1 MINKLAKN
9 LNETLR
15 GTSVA
20 SMFSDY
26 GKRMYIPKG
35 IVVQGQ
41 EAKAKS
47 KRYNATIGVAM
58 EDGQPMF
65 FPSMKKWYNDNLK
78 PNEVF
83 SYAPMG
89 GVPALREAWAKEIV
103 EKNPDLEG
111 KKFSFPVVCSGLTNG
126 LSLVCSL
133 FLDKG
138 DSVVLPDMYWENYD
152 LIIDE
157 QRKAKKV
164 FFPIFEGNGFNVA
177 GLDKAIASVKA
188 DKAAVILNF
197 PNNPTG
203 YTPTAEEAQAIA
215 DVLKKH
221 ADDGKKLIVISDDA
235 YFGLFYEKNIY
246 TQSIFAKVADISKN
260 ILAVKCDAA
269 TKENMAWGF
278 RVAFITYA
286 FKGATDEQLQVLV
299 DKTMGAIR
307 GTISSCSMSGQTVIL
322 KSISDPEYHAEKQVG
337 IKKLADRYHALQ
349 KALAKYKDVKTLIPL
364 PFNSGYFMSLKSECS
379 AEELRQLLLNKY
391 ETGVI
396 RMSDHIIRLA
406 FSGVAVDHIEGLVD
420 VVYQA
425 ASELV

>member
-1 MINKLAKN
+1 MDRLAKD
-9 LNETLR
+9 LNRKLK
-15 GTSVA
+15 GTAVA
-20 SMFSDY
+20 GMLSDY
-26 GKRMYIPKG
+26 GKRMFIPKG

-47 KRYNATIGVAM
+47 KKYNATIGVAM

-65 FPSMKKWYNDNLK
+65 FPSMKKWYSSELK
-78 PNEVF
+78 PSEIF

-89 GVPALREAWAKEIV
+89 GVPALRDAWQKELV

-111 KKFSFPVVCSGLTNG
+111 KKYSFPVVCSGLTNA

-133 FLDKG
+133 FLDRG
-138 DSVVLPDMYWENYD
+138 DSVVLPDMYWENYN
-152 LIIDE
+152 LILDE

-164 FFPIFEGNGFNVA
+164 LFPIFSGNGFNTE
-177 GLDKAIASVKA
+177 GLDKAIGSVK
-188 DKAAVILNF
+188 DGKVAVILNF

-203 YTPTAEEAQAIA
+203 YTPTEEEAQAIA

-221 ADDGKKLIVISDDA
+221 ADEGRKLIVISDDA
-235 YFGLFYEKNIY
+235 YFGLFYEENIF
-246 TQSIFAKVADISKN
+246 TQSIFAKVADLSKN

-278 RVAFITYA
+278 RVGFITYA
-286 FKGATDEQLQVLV
+286 FKGATDEQLQALV

-307 GTISSCSMSGQTVIL
+307 GSISSCSIIGQTVIL
-322 KSISDPEYHAEKQVG
+322 KGISDPDYHKEKEEG
-337 IKKLADRYHALQ
+337 IKKLAKRYHALQ
-349 KALAKYKDVKTLIPL
+349 KALKKYEDNKTLVPL
-364 PFNSGYFMSLKSECS
+364 PFNSGYFMSLRTECD

-396 RMSDHIIRLA
+396 RMDEHIIRLA
-406 FSGVAVDHIEGLVD
+406 FSGVSEDHIEGLVD

>member
-1 MINKLAKN
+1 MDKLAKE
-9 LNETLR
+9 LNDKLK
-15 GTSVA
+15 GTAVE
-20 SMFSDY
+20 SMLSDY
-26 GKRMYIPKG
+26 GKRMFIPKG

-41 EAKAKS
+41 EAKAKA
-47 KRYNATIGVAM
+47 KKYNATIGVAL

-65 FPSMKKWYNDNLK
+65 FPSMKKWFSKELK
-78 PNEVF
+78 PNEIF

-89 GVPALREAWAKEIV
+89 GVPALREAWEKELV
-103 EKNPDLEG
+103 EKNPELAG
-111 KKFSFPVVCSGLTNG
+111 KKYSVPVVCSGLTNA

-133 FLDKG
+133 FVDEG

-152 LIIDE
+152 LIIDQ

-177 GLDKAIASVKA
+177 GLDRAIASVK
-188 DKAAVILNF
+188 DEKVTVILNF

-203 YTPTAEEAQAIA
+203 YTPTAAEASAIA

-221 ADDGKKLIVISDDA
+221 ADAGKKLIVISDDA
-235 YFGLFYEKNIY
+235 YFGLFYENDIY
-246 TQSIFAKVADISKN
+246 TQSIFAKAADLSNN

-269 TKENMAWGF
+269 TKENMAWGY
-278 RVAFITYA
+278 RVGFITYA
-286 FKGATDEQLQVLV
+286 FKGAADDQLKVLV

-307 GTISSCSMSGQTVIL
+307 GSISNCSMIGQTVIL
-322 KSISDPEYHAEKQVG
+322 RSICDPAYHAEKEEG
-337 IKKLADRYHALQ
+337 IKKLARRYHALQ
-349 KALAKYKDVKTLIPL
+349 KALKKYEGNKSLVPL
-364 PFNSGYFMSLKSECS
+364 PFNSGYFMSLRTACG
-379 AEELRQLLLNKY
+379 AEELRQLLLEKY

-396 RMSDHIIRLA
+396 RMDDHVIRLA
-406 FSGVAVDHIEGLVD
+406 FSGVAEEMIEGLVD

>member
-1 MINKLAKN
+1 MNKLAKD
-9 LNETLR
+9 LNDRLH
-15 GTSVA
+15 GTAVA
-20 SMFSDY
+20 SMLSDY

-58 EDGQPMF
+58 EDGQSMF
-65 FPSMKKWYNDNLK
+65 FPSMKKWYSDELK

-89 GVPALREAWAKEIV
+89 GVPALREAWQKEIV

-126 LSLVCSL
+126 LSIVCSL
-133 FLDKG
+133 FLDEG

-164 FFPIFEGNGFNVA
+164 FFPIFEGNGFNVG

-188 DKAAVILNF
+188 DKALIILNF

-221 ADDGKKLIVISDDA
+221 ADAGKKLIVVSDDA
-235 YFGLFYEKNIY
+235 YFGLFYEESIY
-246 TQSIFAKVADISKN
+246 KQSIFAKTADLSKN

-278 RVAFITYA
+278 RVAFISYA
-286 FKGATDEQLQVLV
+286 FKDATDDQLQVLV
-299 DKTMGAIR
+299 DKTMGCVR
-307 GTISSCSMSGQTVIL
+307 GTISNCSMSGQTVIL
-322 KSISDPEYHAEKQVG
+322 KSLSDPNYQQRRRLESRNLDSATMHCRR
-337 IKKLADRYHALQ
+337 L
-349 KALAKYKDVKTLIPL
+349 L
-364 PFNSGYFMSLKSECS
+364 PS
-379 AEELRQLLLNKY
+379 
-391 ETGVI
+391 T
-396 RMSDHIIRLA
+396 RMSKPSDLFR
-406 FSGVAVDHIEGLVD
+406 ST
-420 VVYQA
+420 A
-425 ASELV
+425 ATS

>member
-1 MINKLAKN
+1 MNKLAKE
-9 LNETLR
+9 LNEGLN
-15 GTSVA
+15 GTAVA
-20 SMFSDY
+20 SMLSDY

-65 FPSMKKWYNDNLK
+65 FPSMKKWYNDELK

-89 GVPALREAWAKEIV
+89 GVAALREAWQKELV

-111 KKFSFPVVCSGLTNG
+111 KKVSFPVVCSGLTNG
-126 LSLVCSL
+126 LSIVCSL
-133 FLDKG
+133 FLDEG

-164 FFPIFEGNGFNVA
+164 FFPIFESNGFNVA

-188 DKAAVILNF
+188 DKAVIILNF

-221 ADDGKKLIVISDDA
+221 ADAGKKLVVVSDDA
-235 YFGLFYEKNIY
+235 YFGLFYEENIY
-246 TQSIFAKVADISKN
+246 KQSIFAKVADLSKN

-286 FKGATDEQLQVLV
+286 FKGATDDQLKVLV
-299 DKTMGAIR
+299 DKTMGCVR
-307 GTISSCSMSGQTVIL
+307 GTISNCSMSGQTVIL
-322 KSISDPEYHAEKQVG
+322 KSLSDPNYQAEKKAG
-337 IKKLADRYHALQ
+337 IKKLGQRYHALQ
-349 KALAKYKDVKTLIPL
+349 KALAKYKDVKTLRPL
-364 PFNSGYFMSLKSECS
+364 PFNSGYFMSLETECL

-396 RMSDHIIRLA
+396 RMGEHIIRLA
-406 FSGVAVDHIEGLVD
+406 FSGVAEDHIEGLVD

>member
-1 MINKLAKN
+1 MNKLAKE
-9 LNETLR
+9 LNDGLN
-15 GTSVA
+15 GTAVA
-20 SMFSDY
+20 SMLSDY

-65 FPSMKKWYNDNLK
+65 FPSMKKWYNEELK

-89 GVPALREAWAKEIV
+89 GVAALREAWQKELF

-111 KKFSFPVVCSGLTNG
+111 KKVSFPVVCSGLTNG
-126 LSLVCSL
+126 LSIVCSL
-133 FLDKG
+133 FLDEG

-164 FFPIFEGNGFNVA
+164 FFPIFDGAGFNVA

-188 DKAAVILNF
+188 DKALVILNF

-221 ADDGKKLIVISDDA
+221 ADAGKKLVVVSDDA
-235 YFGLFYEKNIY
+235 YFGLFYEENIY
-246 TQSIFAKVADISKN
+246 KQSIFAKAADLSKN

-286 FKGATDEQLQVLV
+286 FKGATDDQLKVLV
-299 DKTMGAIR
+299 DKTMGCVR
-307 GTISSCSMSGQTVIL
+307 GTISNCSMSGQTVIL
-322 KSISDPEYHAEKQVG
+322 KSLSDPDYQAEKKAG
-337 IKKLADRYHALQ
+337 IKKLAARYHALQ
-349 KALAKYKDVKTLIPL
+349 KALAKYKDVRTLRPL
-364 PFNSGYFMSLKSECS
+364 PFNSGYFMSLETECS

-396 RMSDHIIRLA
+396 RMGEHIIRLA
-406 FSGVAVDHIEGLVD
+406 FSGVAEDHIEGLVD